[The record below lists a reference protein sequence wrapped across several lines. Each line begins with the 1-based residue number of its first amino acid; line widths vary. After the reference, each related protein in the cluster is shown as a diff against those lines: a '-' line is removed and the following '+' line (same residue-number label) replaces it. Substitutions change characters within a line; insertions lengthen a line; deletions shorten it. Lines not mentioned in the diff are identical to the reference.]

1 MTRRL
6 PLSEMSAHCEAVIA
20 AAKTGKAKPYKL
32 AVQEQSEGDI
42 QSAILHA
49 LGRQDVRM
57 VAKRG
62 RYVAERDGLYKRP
75 GCVFWRANCGGLS
88 ITGRPM
94 RGNPSGTADILGV
107 VGGRSVALEVKTRT
121 GKQRESQAHW
131 QAAWEA
137 AGGLYAIVRSV
148 GEAVRAVE
156 GYLQIRQ

>member
-1 MTRRL
+1 
-6 PLSEMSAHCEAVIA
+6 MSAFKI
-20 AAKTGKAKPYKL
+20 KPI
-32 AVQEQSEGDI
+32 QPRETDI
-42 QSAILHA
+42 QASILSA

-62 RYVAERDGLYKRP
+62 RYVAEKDGLYKRP

-94 RGNPSGTADILGV
+94 RGNPAGTADILGV
-107 VGGRSVALEVKTRT
+107 VNGRSVALEVKTLS
-121 GKQRESQAHW
+121 GKQRETQAHW

-148 GEAVRAVE
+148 GEAVRVVE
-156 GYLQIRQ
+156 GWKKLEVAS

>member
-1 MTRRL
+1 MSKRL
-6 PLSEMSAHCEAVIA
+6 PLNEMSAHCEAVIA

-107 VGGRSVALEVKTRT
+107 VNGRPVAMEVKRSS
-121 GKQRESQAHW
+121 GKQSEVQAHW
-131 QAAWEA
+131 QRAWEA
-137 AGGLYAIVRSV
+137 AGGLYAVVRSV
-148 GEAVRAVE
+148 GEAIEVRERWAK
-156 GYLQIRQ
+156 LQ

>member
-1 MTRRL
+1 MAFKL
-6 PLSEMSAHCEAVIA
+6 KAPSPSE
-20 AAKTGKAKPYKL
+20 T
-32 AVQEQSEGDI
+32 DI

-88 ITGRPM
+88 ISGRPM

-107 VGGRSVALEVKTRT
+107 VNGRSVALEVKTRT

-137 AGGLYAIVRSV
+137 AGGLYAIVRSAR
-148 GEAVRAVE
+148 EAVRAVD
-156 GYLQIRQ
+156 GWLS

>member
-1 MTRRL
+1 MAFKL
-6 PLSEMSAHCEAVIA
+6 
-20 AAKTGKAKPYKL
+20 KAL
-32 AVQEQSEGDI
+32 TQSEGDI

-57 VAKRG
+57 VQKRG
-62 RYVAERDGLYKRP
+62 HYVAEKDGLYKRT

-94 RGNPSGTADILGV
+94 RGNPAGTADILGV
-107 VGGRSVALEVKTRT
+107 VNGRSVALEVKTSS

-148 GEAVRAVE
+148 RDAVLLVN
-156 GYLQIRQ
+156 GWLS

>member
-1 MTRRL
+1 MSKRL

-20 AAKTGKAKPYKL
+20 AAKTGKAKPFRL
-32 AVQEQSEGDI
+32 TIPEPRETDI
-42 QSAILHA
+42 QASILAA

-62 RYVAERDGLYKRP
+62 RYVAEKDGLFKRP

-94 RGNPSGTADILGV
+94 RGNPAGTADILGV
-107 VGGRSVALEVKTRT
+107 VNGRPVALEVKTLT

-131 QAAWEA
+131 QAVWKA
-137 AGGLYAIVRSV
+137 AGGLYAIVRSAR
-148 GEAVRAVE
+148 EAVLLVN
-156 GYLQIRQ
+156 GLLS